1 MLGAAEGDEL
11 GAVDGGVLGTSE
23 AVTVGFELGDS
34 DVRLDGDT
42 VGSDE
47 GNALAASDGWFE
59 GSAEDL
65 LDTLGEP
72 DSSSDGLIEGDAV
85 GKAEGDMM
93 RLAEVA
99 LLCASNGDGVGI
111 ELGSLKLKGELL
123 C

>member
-1 MLGAAEGDEL
+1 M
-11 GAVDGGVLGTSE
+11 LGTSE

-34 DVRLDGDT
+34 DGRLDGDT

-59 GSAEDL
+59 GSVEGL

-72 DSSSDGLIEGDAV
+72 DSSRDGLIEGDAV

-93 RLAEVA
+93 GLAEVA
-99 LLCASNGDGVGI
+99 SPCASNGDGVDI
-111 ELGSLKLKGELL
+111 EPGSLKKGKLL